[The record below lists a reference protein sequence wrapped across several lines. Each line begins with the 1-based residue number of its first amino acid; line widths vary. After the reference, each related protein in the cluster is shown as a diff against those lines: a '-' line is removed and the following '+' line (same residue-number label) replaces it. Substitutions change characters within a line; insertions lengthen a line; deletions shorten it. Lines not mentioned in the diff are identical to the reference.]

1 MMIDRE
7 TQSLVEQLREAILR
21 ENARPAADQIRSMIE
36 HGSIN
41 EKGEVLLKSP
51 WTEAEEEEEDP
62 EPKPKPKPKSV
73 RKKAK
78 RSKDR

>member
-21 ENARPAADQIRSMIE
+21 ENARPAADQFRAMVE

-51 WTEAEEEEEDP
+51 WTEAEEEDP
-62 EPKPKPKPKSV
+62 EPKPKPKPKRV

-78 RSKDR
+78 RSKSG

>member
-62 EPKPKPKPKSV
+62 EPKPKSV